1 MNSVKELVDGQM
13 GVQLAKHAAT
23 ELAAAQE
30 AWQVICACAAASA
43 TGVQR
48 KTYQGSAVC
57 VASACVD
64 LQEMQLQTTPG
75 LLYDPACDPAVQ
87 LMDGFGLFSYAID
100 FRFQGILRQN
110 RDRLMTQLRCAM
122 VDAAQAAWQAD
133 GNLHTP
139 DCARLHGWL
148 QRAGADAAV
157 PGAGGRAR
165 GARGGQGPA
174 GPGAGK
180 A

>member
-30 AWQVICACAAASA
+30 AWQVICVCAPAPATPAAEP
-43 TGVQR
+43 
-48 KTYQGSAVC
+48 QGCSDQPAR
-57 VASACVD
+57 ACVGV
-64 LQEMQLQTTPG
+64 QEMQLQTTPG